1 MDVTHQHC
9 STTVVSHQILS
20 HFQLGIKR
28 TVDNVSIETTTQNT
42 FQTHKYIAHRSCAPN
57 CHSILILTTMSPSL
71 SLLMRCAS
79 HRPRSPLTTRT
90 FTSHPSTAVSHLS
103 PSDILTLFTRL
114 TPLALHAT
122 SQHTTLL
129 HSRSTSQLQPH
140 QHSRLRTL
148 APIANLTRSFLS
160 IHSQIEE
167 ANAILEDPESDT
179 DLITLARDESTA
191 LHAKSNKAAASLVSH
206 LIADYASDLHTSTD
220 DHTSTSAILE
230 IRAGTGGSE
239 AALFVADLYQMYAR
253 FATRH
258 TCTLKIISQSDTSI
272 GGLREIILRIRG
284 NDIFNRLRLEVGV
297 HRVQRVPETET
308 GGRIHTSTASVAVLK
323 DNPATTF
330 KLREADV
337 KIDVYR
343 ASGAGGQHVNK
354 TESAVRATHIPT
366 GLVATSQDDRSQHR
380 NRALALESLAARLSA
395 KHAADEAAA
404 KTAERRAQLGAT
416 AGERSDRIR
425 TYNYPQRRVT
435 DHRIVPDAALLAL
448 IPSVKDVVGG
458 KSEGLLGVLEGGVEL
473 DRLIDAVRRASEL
486 EILSALLEMANG
498 MRNPESDKLTER
510 VAAHMSHV

>member
-1 MDVTHQHC
+1 
-9 STTVVSHQILS
+9 
-20 HFQLGIKR
+20 
-28 TVDNVSIETTTQNT
+28 
-42 FQTHKYIAHRSCAPN
+42 
-57 CHSILILTTMSPSL
+57 
-71 SLLMRCAS
+71 
-79 HRPRSPLTTRT
+79 
-90 FTSHPSTAVSHLS
+90 
-103 PSDILTLFTRL
+103 
-114 TPLALHAT
+114 
-122 SQHTTLL
+122 
-129 HSRSTSQLQPH
+129 
-140 QHSRLRTL
+140 
-148 APIANLTRSFLS
+148 
-160 IHSQIEE
+160 
-167 ANAILEDPESDT
+167 
-179 DLITLARDESTA
+179 
-191 LHAKSNKAAASLVSH
+191 
-206 LIADYASDLHTSTD
+206 
-220 DHTSTSAILE
+220 
-230 IRAGTGGSE
+230 
-239 AALFVADLYQMYAR
+239 MYAR